1 MNRISKQITFMGAAV
16 AGTTDV
22 FINYE
27 IKKLEKRRR
36 RMSSTDNVNEKTLPM
51 QDVKETANVN

>member
-1 MNRISKQITFMGAAV
+1 MGAAV

-36 RMSSTDNVNEKTLPM
+36 RMSSTDNVNEKPLPM